1 MPYSIINIHAKIFIE
16 PSLCGRYTGCFLRS
30 ALLSNIKCLFNQLLI
45 ISKSALL
52 WRIILNIF
60 TLLQFDRWNVY
71 MSSILNISCRRYWC
85 WKWFKTVFVITCGD
99 TFDDTL
105 HLISMNG
112 NGIFLL
118 EWRKDVVFLVLLISN
133 ISLDVGVWNKICW
146 LGVGLA

>member
-1 MPYSIINIHAKIFIE
+1 MENRPYSIINIHAKIFIE

-71 MSSILNISCRRYWC
+71 MSSILNISCRCNWC

-99 TFDDTL
+99 KTVSEEKMLFF
-105 HLISMNG
+105 SFFSFP
-112 NGIFLL
+112 IFHSTSAC
-118 EWRKDVVFLVLLISN
+118 ETKY
-133 ISLDVGVWNKICW
+133 VG
-146 LGVGLA
+146 